1 MASQSDPAGHD
12 VFAQMYTELAEP
24 LARYAL
30 RLVGTIE
37 EARDIVLDLFAE
49 LWLASKRSDGHALT
63 RGYLY
68 RAVRNRSLNHLT
80 RTRRRAELAAD
91 WHGELVGRASCDPA
105 DDDPGTARLGQ
116 LQSILARL
124 PARTREALILQRHDG
139 LSYREI
145 AAVMDIS
152 ELTVKT
158 HIAHALRHLRDAM
171 HHDETADVSA

>member
-1 MASQSDPAGHD
+1 MASHSELAGHD
-12 VFAQMYTELAEP
+12 AFAQVYAESAEP

-37 EARDIVLDLFAE
+37 EARDLVMDLFAE
-49 LWLASKRSDGHALT
+49 LWLTSPRSDSPLLT

-68 RAVRNRSLNHLT
+68 RAVRNRSLNHVQ
-80 RTRRRAELAAD
+80 RTRRRAELATE
-91 WHGELVGRASCDPA
+91 WHGEHIGTAFADPL
-105 DDDPGTARLGQ
+105 DDDPAASRISR

-124 PARTREALILQRHDG
+124 PARTREALLLQRYDG

-145 AAVMDIS
+145 AVVMDIS

-158 HIAHALRHLRDAM
+158 HVANALRHLRDAM
-171 HHDETADVSA
+171 RHDDRADVSA